1 MYTPPSDDEHRERA
15 EERNESS
22 GPPVY
27 PRQNAARRRSATNPR
42 RAFYADEHPE
52 IPRVRRASLKQA
64 RVETYPESEHGLDE
78 EQAFDRSADE
88 TGPRPRL
95 NTRRKRPE
103 IPPFTGLEG
112 DEENAPRAGETRVQP
127 RLPARRPRAEMLPF
141 TGLEPYRE
149 EEATGVARRKRGAA
163 REESR
168 QTTGMHPVIPR
179 PARRRVRRASHPSAP
194 FWGRR
199 KSWLLIGLLAL
210 IVLVLMPILVGIVHN
225 LTGSQPQSASN
236 PGTTSQISISRLQG
250 IPANPH
256 ELVILPPHTDHPTP
270 PVLATS
276 AYLLDTDSE
285 ATLYAQNPFLHL
297 PMLSTTKLMTASLAV
312 AMGNL
317 DQQITITPAMEADIK
332 QLSADS
338 ALFGVKLG
346 ETYTLRD
353 LIYGLLY
360 VSGNDA
366 AIVIADALAGSV
378 QNFVAQM
385 NQKAQEL
392 GLHDTHFVN
401 PHGLLNPGQYSCAR
415 DLAVLG
421 QYSLSIPILQE
432 ISSGRVYHI
441 PAGGKHGA
449 RVLLNENQFLWWYP
463 GVTGGKTG
471 YDGASDF
478 VQVMQVT
485 RNHRH
490 MIGVVMHS
498 VDWWTDMRD
507 LMDYGS
513 VDYTWNSPRDVEN
526 SGQPIPYDNLW
537 NYFAKDTPDVS
548 VPTANGG
555 RYYVYSGYSVASPI
569 LPYFD
574 KNGGLKTFGFPQQ
587 MPVPVGSNLVSQQ
600 FQHGKIICDLST
612 RQCRTA

>member
-1 MYTPPSDDEHRERA
+1 MQPFAGLEA
-15 EERNESS
+15 EEENDPQP
-22 GPPVY
+22 G
-27 PRQNAARRRSATNPR
+27 
-42 RAFYADEHPE
+42 
-52 IPRVRRASLKQA
+52 
-64 RVETYPESEHGLDE
+64 
-78 EQAFDRSADE
+78 E
-88 TGPRPRL
+88 TGP
-95 NTRRKRPE
+95 
-103 IPPFTGLEG
+103 
-112 DEENAPRAGETRVQP
+112 QP
-127 RLPARRPRAEMLPF
+127 RLPARRRRSEMLPF
-141 TGLEPYRE
+141 TGMEPYRE
-149 EEATGVARRKRGAA
+149 EDASGAARRKRGGE
-163 REESR
+163 REEQRSGTR
-168 QTTGMHPVIPR
+168 ATTPR
-179 PARRRVRRASHPSAP
+179 SAHRHGRRAGYVGAP

-210 IVLVLMPILVGIVHN
+210 LVLVLAPILVGILHN

-236 PGTTSQISISRLQG
+236 PGTTAQISISRLQG

-256 ELVILPPHTDHPTP
+256 ELVILPPRTDHPTP

-276 AYLLDTDSE
+276 AYLLNADNES
-285 ATLYAQNPFLHL
+285 TLYAQNPFLHL

-312 AMGNL
+312 SMGSL
-317 DQQITITPAMEADIK
+317 DQQITITPAMETDIK

-338 ALFGVKLG
+338 ALFGVKQG

-366 AIVIADALAGSV
+366 ALVIADALSGSV
-378 QNFVAQM
+378 QNFVAKM

-392 GLHDTHFVN
+392 GMRDTHFVN
-401 PHGLLNPGQYSCAR
+401 PHGLLDPGQYSCAR

-421 QYSLSIPILQE
+421 QYSLSIPILQQ
-432 ISSGRVYHI
+432 ISSGKVYHI
-441 PAGGKHGA
+441 AAGGKHDA
-449 RVLLNENQFLWWYP
+449 RVLINENQFLWWYP
-463 GVTGGKTG
+463 GVAGGKTG

-485 RNHRH
+485 RNNRH

-498 VDWWTDMRD
+498 IDWWTDMRD

-513 VDYTWNSPRDVEN
+513 VDYAWNSPRDVDQ

-537 NYFAKDTPDVS
+537 NYFSKDTQDVN

-555 RYYVYSGYSVASPI
+555 RYYIYSGYSISGPV

-574 KNGGLKTFGFPQQ
+574 KNGGLKKFGFPQQ
-587 MPVPVGSNLVSQQ
+587 MSVPVGSNLVSQQ
-600 FQHGKIICDLST
+600 FQHGKILCDLT
-612 RQCRTA
+612 NNQCRSQ

>member
-1 MYTPPSDDEHRERA
+1 M
-15 EERNESS
+15 
-22 GPPVY
+22 
-27 PRQNAARRRSATNPR
+27 
-42 RAFYADEHPE
+42 
-52 IPRVRRASLKQA
+52 RRASLKQA

-78 EQAFDRSADE
+78 ESTRNQAAGE
-88 TGPRPRL
+88 TGANSRL
-95 NTRRKRPE
+95 VSRRKQPE
-103 IPPFTGLEG
+103 MRPFTGLEE
-112 DEENAPRAGETRVQP
+112 DEERAPGETGPQP
-127 RLPARRPRAEMLPF
+127 RLAERRGRSEMLPF

-149 EEATGVARRKRGAA
+149 GDASTATRRKRGGTRQEQITGAHAA
-163 REESR
+163 L
-168 QTTGMHPVIPR
+168 HR
-179 PARRRVRRASHPSAP
+179 PTRRRVRRVSHTSVP

-199 KSWLLIGLLAL
+199 KNWLLIGLLAL
-210 IVLVLMPILVGIVHN
+210 LVLVLMPILSGIVHN
-225 LTGSQPQSASN
+225 LTGSQQSTSN
-236 PGTTSQISISRLQG
+236 PSTTAQISISRLQG

-256 ELVILPPHTDHPTP
+256 ELVIFPPHTNHPTP

-276 AYLLDTDSE
+276 AYLLDADSE

-317 DQQITITPAMEADIK
+317 NQQITITPAMEADIQ

-338 ALFGVKLG
+338 ALFGVKPG

-366 AIVIADALAGSV
+366 AVVIADALSGSV
-378 QNFVAQM
+378 QNFVTQM

-392 GLHDTHFVN
+392 GMRDTHFVN
-401 PHGLLNPGQYSCAR
+401 PHGLLDRGQYSCAR

-421 QYSLSIPILQE
+421 QYSLSIPILQQ
-432 ISSGRVYHI
+432 ISSGKVYHI
-441 PAGGKHGA
+441 AAGGKHGA
-449 RVLLNENQFLWWYP
+449 RVMINENQFLWWYP
-463 GVTGGKTG
+463 GVNGGKTG

-490 MIGVVMHS
+490 MVGVVMHS
-498 VDWWTDMRD
+498 IDWWTDMRD

-537 NYFAKDTPDVS
+537 NYFAKDTQDVS

-555 RYYVYSGYSVASPI
+555 RYYVYSGYSIPKIVLA
-569 LPYFD
+569 YFD
-574 KNGGLKTFGFPQQ
+574 KNGGLKKFGFPQQ
-587 MPVPVGSNLVSQQ
+587 MPAPIGSNLLSQQ
-600 FQHGKIICDLST
+600 FQHGKILCDLT
-612 RQCRTA
+612 TNQCRSQ